1 MEYCDMDQHKIDK
14 HIAKV
19 LADQD
24 GMNEDKGWG
33 WQKSLSIIALC
44 LVIGMLF
51 GLILPI

>member
-1 MEYCDMDQHKIDK
+1 MEFCDMDQHRIDK

-19 LADQD
+19 LAN
-24 GMNEDKGWG
+24 NENKGGWG